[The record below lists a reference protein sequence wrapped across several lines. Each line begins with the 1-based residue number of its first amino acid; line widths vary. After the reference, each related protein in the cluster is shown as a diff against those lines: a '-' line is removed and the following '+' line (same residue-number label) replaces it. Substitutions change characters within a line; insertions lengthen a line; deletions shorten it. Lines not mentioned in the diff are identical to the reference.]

1 MSKIFLLRLIIFL
14 TLSDIRD
21 IRLDQSDRVS
31 RVYKAI

>member
-1 MSKIFLLRLIIFL
+1 MSKIFLLRPIIFL